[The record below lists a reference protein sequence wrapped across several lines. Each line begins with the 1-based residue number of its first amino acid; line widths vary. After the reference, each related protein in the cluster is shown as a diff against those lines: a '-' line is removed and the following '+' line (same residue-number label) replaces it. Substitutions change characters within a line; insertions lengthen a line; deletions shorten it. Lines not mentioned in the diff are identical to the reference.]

1 MSATQEEMFLPEGV
15 NLLSSPKRGLCKLNG
30 LVFPRQRT
38 GDFWILRESKDMGV
52 MYQTLKRTDSVA
64 ILSLLILW
72 EYQPVKILDYVISDC
87 VSKVSCLD

>member
-1 MSATQEEMFLPEGV
+1 
-15 NLLSSPKRGLCKLNG
+15 
-30 LVFPRQRT
+30 
-38 GDFWILRESKDMGV
+38 
-52 MYQTLKRTDSVA
+52 MYQTLKRTDYVA